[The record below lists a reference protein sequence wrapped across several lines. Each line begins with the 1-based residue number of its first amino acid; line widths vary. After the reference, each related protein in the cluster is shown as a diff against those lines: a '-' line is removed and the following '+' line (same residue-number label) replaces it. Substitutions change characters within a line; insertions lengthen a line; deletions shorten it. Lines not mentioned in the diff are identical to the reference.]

1 MAKNLFQNLD
11 LNLLHVFFILYRER
25 NMRLTAGRLF
35 VSQPAISKS
44 LQKLRHHF
52 GDELFVKIPSGLE
65 PTPFAVN
72 LFQSISPVY
81 QDLELAVNSV
91 NEFDPAALE
100 DTFHIALSP
109 FLLNSIGSKLFLNIM
124 ASAPKCNVQMY
135 KWSTDSL
142 SQIQQDRL
150 HLGLTYQIPELPSE
164 VSEKYISTERFK
176 CYVRKNHPCK
186 KTSISLSEAAQYD
199 FAAIIAADWNY
210 QQTIAQGIFA
220 KNNLDYR
227 VKFRSELPS
236 TILDVISETDMIAPL
251 SGFLDISHYPQLRAI
266 KINVDE
272 GVLDYKISTYFHYK
286 NRQNPLTQWLNN
298 LVLKTFEEQKQKQK
312 SPLI

>member
-11 LNLLHVFFILYRER
+11 LNLLHVFFILYQER
-25 NMRLTAGRLF
+25 NMRLTAQRLF
-35 VSQPAISKS
+35 VTQPAISKS

-65 PTPFAVN
+65 PTAFAEH
-72 LFQSISPVY
+72 LFQSTRPVY

-142 SQIQQDRL
+142 AQIQQDRL
-150 HLGLTYQIPELPSE
+150 HLGLTYQMPDVPAEISE
-164 VSEKYISTERFK
+164 RSITIDTFK
-176 CYVRKNHPCK
+176 CYVRKDHPCK
-186 KTSISLSEAAQYD
+186 QKEISLAEAARFD
-199 FAAIIAADWNY
+199 LATIIAADWNV
-210 QQTIAQGIFA
+210 QKTNIQAIFKK
-220 KNNLDYR
+220 KNLEFSIKY
-227 VKFRSELPS
+227 RSELPS
-236 TILDVISETDMIAPL
+236 AILEVISETDMIAPL
-251 SGFLDISHYPQLRAI
+251 SGFLDMSHYPQLRSL
-266 KINVDE
+266 KVKTTESDY
-272 GVLDYKISTYFHYK
+272 DYKISTYFHYK
-286 NRQNPLTQWLNN
+286 NRQNPLTEWLNKM
-298 LVLKTFEEQKQKQK
+298 VLKTFEEQK
-312 SPLI
+312 